1 MAKKKKQQPRRPQV
15 MDPDR
20 DNRLVVHKTIT
31 LFSRDAQDLVNI
43 TVPVCIA
50 FFRIG
55 IILQR
60 FAEDIRVLSLLESL
74 DEEIFKPL
82 SKDLQEEY
90 ERLKLLAAEHG
101 LDMQAAYT
109 KPVSATLEISHPYG
123 LEYLKL
129 VETMDDLFTVM
140 GNLWFSRILNDVEYN
155 QMQRKW
161 WTAIRQAGVRICR
174 LAKDTLAEHRKQQPA
189 MAPEEEKTLELAK
202 TEMREP
208 AEGITETGGTL
219 KAAGDI
225 ESPPKAAGRKHRQAA
240 AEPPAEAPDAASD
253 ETVKSPEVAALH

>member
-1 MAKKKKQQPRRPQV
+1 MVKKRKQQPRRPQV
-15 MDPDR
+15 MEPDP
-20 DNRLVVHKTIT
+20 DNRLVVHKTIK
-31 LFSRDAQDLVNI
+31 LYSRDAQDLVNI

-60 FAEDIRVLSLLESL
+60 FAEEVRVLSLLESL

-82 SKDLQEEY
+82 SQDLQEEY

-101 LDMQAAYT
+101 LDMQAAYI
-109 KPVSATLEISHPYG
+109 KPVTATLEISHPYG

-129 VETMDDLFTVM
+129 VETMDGLFTVM

-155 QMQRKW
+155 QAQRKW
-161 WTAIRQAGVRICR
+161 WTAIRQAGIRICR
-174 LAKDTLAEHRKQQPA
+174 LAKDTLAEYRKQQPA
-189 MAPEEEKTLELAK
+189 TASEEEKTPGLAEI
-202 TEMREP
+202 EMKEP
-208 AEGITETGGTL
+208 AEGLTETGATP
-219 KAAGDI
+219 KAAGVT

-240 AEPPAEAPDAASD
+240 EDPVKAPEPSSAETEIPVEAA
-253 ETVKSPEVAALH
+253 TLQ